1 MKRALGLTMG
11 LVAVAAAGCSD
22 GAGPGTQPIVSLS
35 FATRLPSGMSPQA
48 APGASQSWSLAMAN
62 DTIKDGTN
70 TLVITSAQIVL
81 REIELERQE
90 VTDCDVEPEPAG
102 CEDFEIGPVL
112 VSLPL
117 GPGATEQVAVEVPP
131 GTYTEVE
138 FEIHKVSSD
147 PEDAAFR
154 AAHPEFA
161 DKSIRVQGTFNGTP
175 FTFES
180 DLDVEQELDLVPPL
194 VIADSLTSTNLTVR
208 VGLANWFRGSDG
220 KLVNP
225 ATANKGGANEGIV
238 KENIKQSVE
247 AFEDHD
253 EDGDEN

>member
-1 MKRALGLTMG
+1 MKRALGLTLG
-11 LVAVAAAGCSD
+11 LVALAAAGCGD
-22 GAGPGTQPIVSLS
+22 GTGPGTQPVVSLS
-35 FATRLPSGMSPQA
+35 FSTRLPAGGTSPAA
-48 APGASQSWSLAMAN
+48 APHASQSWSLSAAN
-62 DTIKDGTN
+62 DTITDGAN

-81 REIELERQE
+81 REIELEREE
-90 VTDCDVEPEPAG
+90 VADCDVEPAG

-117 GPGATEQVAVEVPP
+117 GAGATEQVAVEVPP
-131 GTYTEVE
+131 GTYTELE

-147 PEDAAFR
+147 PADAAFR
-154 AAHPEFA
+154 VAHPEFA

-194 VIADSLTSTNLTVR
+194 VIADSVTSTNLTVR
-208 VGLANWFRGSDG
+208 VGLANWFRGPDG

-225 ATANKGGANEGIV
+225 ATANKGGANESMV
-238 KENIKQSVE
+238 KANIKQSVE
-247 AFEDHD
+247 AFEDRDRSGHR
-253 EDGDEN
+253 N